1 MEETRRAPVRLPPTR
16 APTASV
22 PRARSAKPL
31 PMARAHHHDHADHGR
46 HHGHAHHGH
55 HGHGHGHGHG
65 HHGHGHHHAPAD
77 FGRAFAIGIALNL
90 AFVVIEA
97 AYGFWANSM
106 ALLADAGHNLSDVL
120 GLALAWGASVLAK
133 RAPSRRFSYG
143 LRGATILA
151 ALANALILL
160 IAVAFIVYHAVMRL
174 IIPDLVQG
182 ETVIVVALIG
192 IAINGFTAWLFAR
205 GRKGDLNIRGAYL
218 HMVADALVSAGVVVA
233 GLLIA
238 TTGWLWVDPVT
249 SLIVAALI
257 FIATIDMARESATM
271 ALSGV
276 PRSIDPDAVEAELT
290 ALPGVERVHD
300 LHIWPMSTTET
311 VLTAHLVV
319 PAGPPGDA
327 FLAAARERLHHRF
340 GIGHVTLQVE
350 TGADGDCD
358 GCG

>member
-1 MEETRRAPVRLPPTR
+1 
-16 APTASV
+16 
-22 PRARSAKPL
+22 
-31 PMARAHHHDHADHGR
+31 MAHGHHH
-46 HHGHAHHGH
+46 HHGH
-55 HGHGHGHGHG
+55 HHGHSHGHGHS
-65 HHGHGHHHAPAD
+65 HAPAD
-77 FGRAFAIGIALNL
+77 FGRAFAIGIVLNL
-90 AFVVIEA
+90 AFVVVEA
-97 AYGFWANSM
+97 AYGFIANSM

-120 GLALAWGASVLAK
+120 GLALAWGGAALAK

-151 ALANALILL
+151 ALGNAIILL
-160 IAVAFIVYHAVMRL
+160 IAVAFIVYNAVMRL

-182 ETVIVVALIG
+182 DTVIVVALIG
-192 IAINGFTAWLFAR
+192 IVINGATAWLFAR

-233 GLLIA
+233 GILIA

-249 SLIVAALI
+249 SLIVAGLI
-257 FIATIDMARESATM
+257 FIATADMARESATM

-276 PRSIDPDAVEAELT
+276 PSSIDPDAVKAELA
-290 ALPGVERVHD
+290 ALPGVARVHD

-311 VLTAHLVV
+311 VLTAHLVI

-327 FLAAARERLHHRF
+327 FLAGARKTLHDRF

-350 TGADGDCD
+350 TGRDEDCD